1 MGISSITKATQNL
14 VKWAVRGEWE
24 ALQREAYAAHF
35 EPVIGSL
42 DLPDDARDVLPDDA
56 AGMLSVFI
64 LEDFF
69 TARFGERNV
78 IDDYLKRRGWR
89 ESVPARRYLAA
100 LRDSTVSLY
109 EVVDIVPGRHM
120 TVRDL
125 IFGGEVVRVEEKLGS
140 QAAALWDRL
149 AARVVAVHGKNRFT
163 GADLHF
169 RHEFSQHLLTA
180 FEKMAGELQR
190 EIRSDAGNR
199 QAAPVTRVVAREV
212 MVRTPLFAR
221 ILSQFWIF
229 DAVVQARAPAPELRN
244 TDDEAMVF
252 CEVRFPLEGDEARVA
267 AVLDGIEEF
276 EREED
281 GVARWRWFAAGSPL
295 QRAARHRRGR
305 PVAESSEN
313 AIGTTSL
320 GYAETRKG
328 ALVLSVNSRERAGR
342 GQELLASR
350 LGDLVGPALI
360 AHRTPERALEE
371 RSGQA
376 PDEPAIPPEEAVQV
390 IHSYLD
396 DHYRR
401 TLDDPLPMLDG
412 KSLREA
418 AAARKGRA
426 RVIDWL
432 KQLENTEHRRA
443 AQQGHR
449 PYDTAW
455 LWRELGIEAPR

>member
-1 MGISSITKATQNL
+1 
-14 VKWAVRGEWE
+14 
-24 ALQREAYAAHF
+24 
-35 EPVIGSL
+35 
-42 DLPDDARDVLPDDA
+42 
-56 AGMLSVFI
+56 
-64 LEDFF
+64 
-69 TARFGERNV
+69 
-78 IDDYLKRRGWR
+78 
-89 ESVPARRYLAA
+89 
-100 LRDSTVSLY
+100 
-109 EVVDIVPGRHM
+109 
-120 TVRDL
+120 
-125 IFGGEVVRVEEKLGS
+125 
-140 QAAALWDRL
+140 
-149 AARVVAVHGKNRFT
+149 
-163 GADLHF
+163 
-169 RHEFSQHLLTA
+169 
-180 FEKMAGELQR
+180 
-190 EIRSDAGNR
+190 
-199 QAAPVTRVVAREV
+199 

-221 ILSQFWIF
+221 ILSQFWMF

-252 CEVRFPLEGDEARVA
+252 CDVRFPLKGDESRVA

-305 PVAESSEN
+305 PVAESSQN

-328 ALVLSVNSRERAGR
+328 TLVLSVNSRERAGR
-342 GQELLASR
+342 GRDLLASR
-350 LGDLVGPALI
+350 LGGLVGPALI
-360 AHRTPERALEE
+360 AQQAPERALDE
-371 RSGQA
+371 RSGRV
-376 PDEPAIPPEEAVQV
+376 PDEPAIPPEEAAQV
-390 IHSYLD
+390 THSYLD

-412 KSLREA
+412 KTLREA
-418 AAARKGRA
+418 ASTRKGRA

-443 AQQGHR
+443 ARQGHR